1 MIDCC
6 KIRNKTPRKIFSLKT
21 LGIIFS
27 KKGGEHRVI
36 KRSKISLNRIV
47 YPKLKLE
54 DFFKFAKDLDLNK
67 IELRNDLP
75 GGKIIDGYTPGQL
88 KELSKKYGVEILT
101 INALQKFNLAAILP
115 ETIKELKELI
125 SLSQS
130 IGCEAIVLCPNNDVN
145 DKRSS
150 EEIFE
155 ETVKALKSF
164 GPLFQDSGMQGYLEP
179 LGFEECSLRSI
190 VTAMKAIQESG
201 YPVYKIV
208 YDTFHHHIGPDTFYT
223 IENDYDISYTGLVHI
238 SGVECNIPVEEYRD
252 NHRVLVTEQDKL
264 QTREQVELL
273 LKLGYT
279 GNISF
284 EPFSKK
290 IQEMEIEKI
299 KSAID
304 HSIEYI
310 SK

>member
-1 MIDCC
+1 M
-6 KIRNKTPRKIFSLKT
+6 
-21 LGIIFS
+21 
-27 KKGGEHRVI
+27 I
-36 KRSKISLNRIV
+36 KRSKIGLNRII
-47 YPKLKLE
+47 YPKLELE
-54 DFFKFAKDLDLNK
+54 DFFKFVKDLDLNK

-75 GGKIIDGYTPGQL
+75 GGKIIDGHTPEQL
-88 KELSKKYGVEILT
+88 TELSKKYGVEILT
-101 INALQKFNLAAILP
+101 INALQKFNLGAVLP
-115 ETIKELKELI
+115 DAIKELKELVNL
-125 SLSQS
+125 SLS
-130 IGCEAIVLCPNNDVN
+130 IGCKAIVLCPNNDLN

-150 EEIFE
+150 EQIFE
-155 ETVKALKSF
+155 ETVEALKSF

-208 YDTFHHHIGPDTFYT
+208 HDTFHHHLGPDTFDT

-238 SGVECNIPVEEYRD
+238 SGVECNIPVDEYRD
-252 NHRVLVTEQDKL
+252 NHRILVSGQDKL
-264 QTREQVELL
+264 QSKEQIELL
-273 LKLGYT
+273 LKLGYA
-279 GNISF
+279 GDISF
-284 EPFSKK
+284 EPFSQKV
-290 IQEMEIEKI
+290 QEMEIEKI

>member
-1 MIDCC
+1 M
-6 KIRNKTPRKIFSLKT
+6 
-21 LGIIFS
+21 
-27 KKGGEHRVI
+27 I
-36 KRSKISLNRIV
+36 KRSKISLNRII

-54 DFFKFAKDLDLNK
+54 DFFKFTKNLDLNK

-115 ETIKELKELI
+115 ETIKELRKLI
-125 SLSQS
+125 NLSLS
-130 IGCEAIVLCPNNDVN
+130 IGCKAIVLCPNNDVN
-145 DKRSS
+145 DKRGS
-150 EEIFE
+150 EEIFK

-164 GPLFQDSGMQGYLEP
+164 GPLFRDSRMQGYLEP

-190 VTAMKAIQESG
+190 VTAMRAIQESG

-208 YDTFHHHIGPDTFYT
+208 HDTFHHHLGPDTFDT

-252 NHRVLVTEQDKL
+252 NHRVLVTAQDRL
-264 QTREQVELL
+264 QTKEQIELL

-284 EPFSKK
+284 EPFSNKV
-290 IQEMEIEKI
+290 QEMEIEKI
-299 KSAID
+299 KSATNN
-304 HSIEYI
+304 SIEYI

>member
-1 MIDCC
+1 MIQ
-6 KIRNKTPRKIFSLKT
+6 
-21 LGIIFS
+21 
-27 KKGGEHRVI
+27 
-36 KRSKISLNRIV
+36 RSKISLNRII

-54 DFFKFAKDLDLNK
+54 DFFKFTKDLDLNK

-75 GGKIIDGYTPGQL
+75 GGKIINGYTPGQL

-101 INALQKFNLAAILP
+101 INALQKFNLGAILP
-115 ETIKELKELI
+115 KTIEELKKLTN
-125 SLSQS
+125 LSQF
-130 IGCEAIVLCPNNDVN
+130 IGCKAIVLCPNNDVK
-145 DKRSS
+145 DKRGL
-150 EEIFE
+150 EEIFK

-190 VTAMKAIQESG
+190 VIAMEAIQESG

-208 YDTFHHHIGPDTFYT
+208 HDTFHHHLGPDTFET

-238 SGVECNIPVEEYRD
+238 SGVECNIPVKEYRD
-252 NHRVLVTEQDKL
+252 NHRVLVTEQDRL
-264 QTREQVELL
+264 QTKEQIKLL
-273 LKLGYT
+273 LKLGYA

-284 EPFSKK
+284 EPFSQKV
-290 IQEMEIEKI
+290 QEMEIEKI
-299 KSAID
+299 KSAIN

>member
-1 MIDCC
+1 M
-6 KIRNKTPRKIFSLKT
+6 
-21 LGIIFS
+21 
-27 KKGGEHRVI
+27 I

-54 DFFKFAKDLDLNK
+54 NFFKFAKDLKLNK

-115 ETIKELKELI
+115 ETIKELKKLI
-125 SLSQS
+125 NLSLS
-130 IGCEAIVLCPNNDVN
+130 IGREAIVLWPNNDVN
-145 DKRSS
+145 DKRGSR
-150 EEIFE
+150 EIFE

-164 GPLFQDSGMQGYLEP
+164 GPLFQNSGMKGYLEP

-201 YPVYKIV
+201 YSVYKIV
-208 YDTFHHHIGPDTFYT
+208 YDTFHHHLGPDSFDT
-223 IENDYDISYTGLVHI
+223 IKDDYDISYTGLVHI
-238 SGVECNIPVEEYRD
+238 SGVECNIPLEEYRD
-252 NHRVLVTEQDKL
+252 NHRVLATEQDRL
-264 QTREQVELL
+264 QTKEQIELL
-273 LKLGYT
+273 LKLGYA

-284 EPFSKK
+284 EPFSEI

-299 KSAID
+299 KSAINN
-304 HSIEYI
+304 SIEYI

>member
-1 MIDCC
+1 M
-6 KIRNKTPRKIFSLKT
+6 
-21 LGIIFS
+21 
-27 KKGGEHRVI
+27 I
-36 KRSKISLNRIV
+36 KRTRFSLNRII

-75 GGKIIDGYTPGQL
+75 GGEVTDGYSHEQF
-88 KELSKKYGVEILT
+88 KELSKKYEIEILT

-115 ETIKELKELI
+115 ETIKELKKLI
-125 SLSQS
+125 NLSLS
-130 IGCEAIVLCPNNDVN
+130 IGCKAVVLCPNNDVN
-145 DKRSS
+145 DKRNPGD
-150 EEIFE
+150 IFE

-179 LGFEECSLRSI
+179 LGFEECSLRSL

-208 YDTFHHHIGPDTFYT
+208 HDTFHHHLGPDTFDT
-223 IENDYDISYTGLVHI
+223 IKNDYDISYTGLIHI
-238 SGVECNIPVEEYRD
+238 SGVEYTIPVEEYRD
-252 NHRVLVTEQDKL
+252 NHRVLVTAQDRL
-264 QTREQVELL
+264 QTKEQIELL
-273 LKLGYT
+273 LKLGYA

-284 EPFSKK
+284 EPFSQKV
-290 IQEMEIEKI
+290 QEMEIGKI

-304 HSIEYI
+304 QSIEYI

>member
-1 MIDCC
+1 MI
-6 KIRNKTPRKIFSLKT
+6 N
-21 LGIIFS
+21 
-27 KKGGEHRVI
+27 
-36 KRSKISLNRIV
+36 RSRISLNRII

-54 DFFKFAKDLDLNK
+54 DFFKFTKDLDLNK

-75 GGKIIDGYTPGQL
+75 GGKIIDDYTPEQL
-88 KELSKKYGVEILT
+88 KELIKKYGVEILT
-101 INALQKFNLAAILP
+101 INALQKFNLGAILP
-115 ETIKELKELI
+115 KTIEELKKI
-125 SLSQS
+125 TDLSQF
-130 IGCEAIVLCPNNDVN
+130 IGCKAIILCPNNDVK
-145 DKRSS
+145 DKRDS
-150 EEIFE
+150 EEIFK

-164 GPLFQDSGMQGYLEP
+164 GPLFKDNGMQGYLEP

-190 VTAMKAIQESG
+190 VTAMKAVQESG

-208 YDTFHHHIGPDTFYT
+208 HDTFHHHLGPDTFET
-223 IENDYDISYTGLVHI
+223 IENNYDISYTGLVHI
-238 SGVECNIPVEEYRD
+238 SGVECNIPVEEFRD
-252 NHRVLVTEQDKL
+252 NHRVLVTEQDRL
-264 QTREQVELL
+264 QTKEQIELL

-279 GNISF
+279 GDISF

-290 IQEMEIEKI
+290 VQEMEIEKI

>member
-1 MIDCC
+1 MI
-6 KIRNKTPRKIFSLKT
+6 N
-21 LGIIFS
+21 
-27 KKGGEHRVI
+27 
-36 KRSKISLNRIV
+36 RSRISLNRII

-54 DFFKFAKDLDLNK
+54 DFFKFTKDLDLNK

-75 GGKIIDGYTPGQL
+75 GGKIIDDYTPEQL
-88 KELSKKYGVEILT
+88 KELIKKYGVEILT
-101 INALQKFNLAAILP
+101 INALQKFNLGAILP
-115 ETIKELKELI
+115 KTIEELKKI
-125 SLSQS
+125 TDLSQF
-130 IGCEAIVLCPNNDVN
+130 IGCKAIILCPNNDVK
-145 DKRSS
+145 DKRDS
-150 EEIFE
+150 EEIFK

-164 GPLFQDSGMQGYLEP
+164 GPLFKDNGMRGYLEP

-190 VTAMKAIQESG
+190 VTAMKAVQESG

-208 YDTFHHHIGPDTFYT
+208 HDTFHHHLGPDTFET
-223 IENDYDISYTGLVHI
+223 IENNYDISYTGLVHI
-238 SGVECNIPVEEYRD
+238 SGVECNIPVEEFRD
-252 NHRVLVTEQDKL
+252 NHRVLVTEQDRL
-264 QTREQVELL
+264 QTKEQIELL
-273 LKLGYT
+273 LKLGYA

-290 IQEMEIEKI
+290 VQEMEIEKI

>member
-1 MIDCC
+1 
-6 KIRNKTPRKIFSLKT
+6 
-21 LGIIFS
+21 
-27 KKGGEHRVI
+27 
-36 KRSKISLNRIV
+36 
-47 YPKLKLE
+47 LE

-101 INALQKFNLAAILP
+101 INALQKFNLGAILP
-115 ETIKELKELI
+115 DTIKELKKLI
-125 SLSQS
+125 NLSLS
-130 IGCEAIVLCPNNDVN
+130 IGCKAIVLCPNNDVN
-145 DKRSS
+145 DKRGS

-155 ETVKALKSF
+155 ETVKSLKSF

-190 VTAMKAIQESG
+190 VTAMRAIQESD

-208 YDTFHHHIGPDTFYT
+208 HDTFHHHIGSDTFDT

-238 SGVECNIPVEEYRD
+238 SGVECNIPVDEYRD
-252 NHRVLVTEQDKL
+252 NHRILVTAQDRLQNKEQI
-264 QTREQVELL
+264 ELL
-273 LKLGYT
+273 LKLGYA

-284 EPFSKK
+284 EPFSKT
-290 IQEMEIEKI
+290 IQEMEVEKI
-299 KSAID
+299 KSAINN
-304 HSIEYI
+304 SIEYI

>member
-1 MIDCC
+1 M
-6 KIRNKTPRKIFSLKT
+6 
-21 LGIIFS
+21 
-27 KKGGEHRVI
+27 I
-36 KRSKISLNRIV
+36 KRTRFSLNRII

-75 GGKIIDGYTPGQL
+75 GGEITDGYSHEQL
-88 KELSKKYGVEILT
+88 QELSKKYEIEILT

-115 ETIKELKELI
+115 ETIKELKKLI
-125 SLSQS
+125 NLSLS
-130 IGCEAIVLCPNNDVN
+130 IGCKAIVLCPNNDVN
-145 DKRSS
+145 DKRNPGD
-150 EEIFE
+150 IFE

-179 LGFEECSLRSI
+179 LGFEECSLRSL

-208 YDTFHHHIGPDTFYT
+208 HDTFHHHLGPDTFDT
-223 IENDYDISYTGLVHI
+223 IKNDYDISYTGLIHI
-238 SGVECNIPVEEYRD
+238 SGVEYTIPVEEYRD
-252 NHRVLVTEQDKL
+252 NHRVLVTAQDRL
-264 QTREQVELL
+264 QTKEQIELL

-284 EPFSKK
+284 EPFSQKV
-290 IQEMEIEKI
+290 QEMEIGKI

-304 HSIEYI
+304 QSIEYI

>member
-1 MIDCC
+1 
-6 KIRNKTPRKIFSLKT
+6 
-21 LGIIFS
+21 
-27 KKGGEHRVI
+27 VI
-36 KRSKISLNRIV
+36 KRSNISLNRII

-75 GGKIIDGYTPGQL
+75 EGKIIDGYTPGQL

-101 INALQKFNLAAILP
+101 INALQKFNLSAILP
-115 ETIKELKELI
+115 ETIEELKKLI
-125 SLSQS
+125 NLSLS
-130 IGCEAIVLCPNNDVN
+130 IGCKAIVLCPNNDVN

-150 EEIFE
+150 REIFE

-190 VTAMKAIQESG
+190 ITAMKAIQESG
-201 YPVYKIV
+201 FPVYKIV
-208 YDTFHHHIGPDTFYT
+208 HDTFHHHLGPDTFDT
-223 IENDYDISYTGLVHI
+223 IKNDYDISYTGLVHI

-252 NHRVLVTEQDKL
+252 DHRVLVTEQDKL
-264 QTREQVELL
+264 QSKEQIELL
-273 LKLGYT
+273 LKLGYA

-290 IQEMEIEKI
+290 VQEMEIEKI
-299 KSAID
+299 KSTIN

-310 SK
+310 SN

>member
-1 MIDCC
+1 M
-6 KIRNKTPRKIFSLKT
+6 
-21 LGIIFS
+21 
-27 KKGGEHRVI
+27 I
-36 KRSKISLNRIV
+36 KRSKISLNRII
-47 YPKLKLE
+47 YPKLELE
-54 DFFKFAKDLDLNK
+54 DFFKFVKDLDLNK

-75 GGKIIDGYTPGQL
+75 GGKIIDDYTPGQL
-88 KELSKKYGVEILT
+88 IELSKKYGVGILT
-101 INALQKFNLAAILP
+101 INALQKFNLGAVLP
-115 ETIKELKELI
+115 EAIKELKELVNL
-125 SLSQS
+125 SLS
-130 IGCEAIVLCPNNDVN
+130 IGCKAIVLCPNNDLN

-150 EEIFE
+150 EQIFE

-179 LGFEECSLRSI
+179 LGFEECSIRSI

-208 YDTFHHHIGPDTFYT
+208 HDTFHHHLGPDTFDT

-238 SGVECNIPVEEYRD
+238 SGVECNIPVDEYRD
-252 NHRVLVTEQDKL
+252 NHRILVSGQDKL
-264 QTREQVELL
+264 QSKEQIELL
-273 LKLGYT
+273 LKLGYA
-279 GNISF
+279 GDISF
-284 EPFSKK
+284 EPFSQKV
-290 IQEMEIEKI
+290 QEMEIEKI

>member
-1 MIDCC
+1 M
-6 KIRNKTPRKIFSLKT
+6 
-21 LGIIFS
+21 
-27 KKGGEHRVI
+27 I
-36 KRSKISLNRIV
+36 KRSRISLNRII

-54 DFFKFAKDLDLNK
+54 DFFKFVKDLGLNK
-67 IELRNDLP
+67 IELRNDLS

-88 KELSKKYGVEILT
+88 KELSLKYGVEILT

-115 ETIKELKELI
+115 EIIKEVKKLI
-125 SLSQS
+125 NLSLS
-130 IGCEAIVLCPNNDVN
+130 IGCNAIVLCPNNDVN
-145 DKRSS
+145 DKRGS

-179 LGFEECSLRSI
+179 LGFEECSLRSL
-190 VTAMKAIQESG
+190 VTAMKAIQKSG

-208 YDTFHHHIGPDTFYT
+208 HDTFHHHLGPNTFDT

-238 SGVECNIPVEEYRD
+238 SGVECNIPVEEYKD
-252 NHRVLVTEQDKL
+252 EYRVLVSEQDRL
-264 QTREQVELL
+264 QNKEQIELL
-273 LKLGYT
+273 LKLGYK

-284 EPFSKK
+284 EPFSKT

-299 KSAID
+299 KTAID
-304 HSIEYI
+304 RSIEYI

>member
-1 MIDCC
+1 M
-6 KIRNKTPRKIFSLKT
+6 
-21 LGIIFS
+21 
-27 KKGGEHRVI
+27 VI
-36 KRSKISLNRIV
+36 KRSKFSLNRII
-47 YPKLKLE
+47 YPKLELE
-54 DFFKFAKDLDLNK
+54 DFFKFVKDLDLNK

-75 GGKIIDGYTPGQL
+75 GGKIIDGYTPEQL
-88 KELSKKYGVEILT
+88 TELSKKYGVEILT
-101 INALQKFNLAAILP
+101 INALQKFNLGAVLP
-115 ETIKELKELI
+115 DAIKELKELVNL
-125 SLSQS
+125 SLS
-130 IGCEAIVLCPNNDVN
+130 IGCKAIVLCPNNDLN

-179 LGFEECSLRSI
+179 LGFEECSIRSI

-208 YDTFHHHIGPDTFYT
+208 HDTFHHHLGPDTFDT

-238 SGVECNIPVEEYRD
+238 SGVECNIPVDEYRD
-252 NHRVLVTEQDKL
+252 NHRVLVSGQDKL
-264 QTREQVELL
+264 QSKEQIELL
-273 LKLGYT
+273 LKLGYA
-279 GNISF
+279 GDISF
-284 EPFSKK
+284 EPFSQKV
-290 IQEMEIEKI
+290 QEMEIEKI

>member
-1 MIDCC
+1 M
-6 KIRNKTPRKIFSLKT
+6 
-21 LGIIFS
+21 
-27 KKGGEHRVI
+27 I
-36 KRSKISLNRIV
+36 KRSRFSLNRII
-47 YPKLKLE
+47 YPNLKLE
-54 DFFKFAKDLDLNK
+54 DFYIFIKDLGLDK

-75 GGKIIDGYTPGQL
+75 GGKIIDSYTPGQL
-88 KELSKKYGVEILT
+88 KELSKKYAVEILT
-101 INALQKFNLAAILP
+101 INALQKFNLATILP
-115 ETIKELKELI
+115 ETIKELKKLI
-125 SLSQS
+125 NLSLS
-130 IGCEAIVLCPNNDVN
+130 IGCKAIVLCPNNDVN
-145 DKRSS
+145 DKRGS

-190 VTAMKAIQESG
+190 VIAMKAIQESG

-208 YDTFHHHIGPDTFYT
+208 HDTFHHHIGPDTFDT
-223 IENDYDISYTGLVHI
+223 IKNDYDISYTGLVHI
-238 SGVECNIPVEEYRD
+238 SGVEYNIPVYEYRD
-252 NHRVLVTEQDKL
+252 NHRILVTAQDRL
-264 QTREQVELL
+264 QTKEQIELL
-273 LKLGYT
+273 LKLGYA

-290 IQEMEIEKI
+290 VQEMEIEKI